1 MAGGEIIASVVPNHH
16 CRDGTKSWLWEKLMQ
31 YIKVQWMHE
40 FHDEPILIYSEIDD
54 VGRESRK
61 VEIYR
66 NGDASFASKT
76 ISAGM
81 SMLSVEPL
89 PSPSEIALDPQ
100 FKIEGIDEEEFDKI
114 WDMYA
119 RKK

>member
-1 MAGGEIIASVVPNHH
+1 
-16 CRDGTKSWLWEKLMQ
+16 MQ
-31 YIKVQWMHE
+31 HIKVQWMHE

-54 VGRESRK
+54 VGWELRK

-89 PSPSEIALDPQ
+89 PSPSEIASDPQ
-100 FKIEGIDEEEFDKI
+100 FKIEIINQAEFDNI
-114 WDMYA
+114 WDMYT
-119 RKK
+119 RQK

>member
-1 MAGGEIIASVVPNHH
+1 
-16 CRDGTKSWLWEKLMQ
+16 MQ

-40 FHDEPILIYSEIDD
+40 FRDEPILIYSEIDD
-54 VGRESRK
+54 VGWELRK

-66 NGDASFASKT
+66 NGYASFASKT
-76 ISAGM
+76 ISAGT

-89 PSPSEIALDPQ
+89 PSPSEIASDPQ
-100 FKIEGIDEEEFDKI
+100 FKTERINKEEFDNI
-114 WDMYA
+114 WDRYT